1 MEVEIEGDFG
11 AVHACLRKENE
22 RGHVREHGGHVREPR
37 ARPRRTGTKRTGSRT
52 CPLGPADRALPM
64 VSISR
69 QQCKRGRQRKDV
81 EVLTRLGPLQ
91 AKGRRII
98 FGRPK
103 WSQTRILGGFG
114 GHTYIRVRV
123 TLAFRPD
130 CVGIALAFR
139 TDCVGLALAFR
150 PDYVGIG
157 SGPRWH
163 FVRIALELRWDC
175 VGISSRKTLFF

>member
-52 CPLGPADRALPM
+52 CPLGPADREVAM

-91 AKGRRII
+91 AKGRRIYI
-98 FGRPK
+98 QLPCGPAPPPCQGRDTQASGTAHKKGAGAPSHPTFMGRVPTQLCPK
-103 WSQTRILGGFG
+103 
-114 GHTYIRVRV
+114 
-123 TLAFRPD
+123 P
-130 CVGIALAFR
+130 
-139 TDCVGLALAFR
+139 
-150 PDYVGIG
+150 
-157 SGPRWH
+157 
-163 FVRIALELRWDC
+163 
-175 VGISSRKTLFF
+175 